1 MTCEEI
7 LEKLEQLSPSS
18 FAMDWDNSGFLVGDR
33 KKEVR
38 RVLIA
43 VDATK
48 EVIQE
53 AIPEAVIPATAAPE
67 AVQETAAVMLLPTM
81 TAVQEEMV
89 LSAAC

>member
-1 MTCEEI
+1 MVTTTVTVMI
-7 LEKLEQLSPSS
+7 QTVIMIP
-18 FAMDWDNSGFLVGDR
+18 AT
-33 KKEVR
+33 
-38 RVLIA
+38 A
-43 VDATK
+43 VQ